1 MFFDLDHL
9 RAFGARPC
17 LLDTQG
23 TTLSYAQLADQAD
36 AFGAKLAESLGT
48 PAAKQPDQYGSRRL
62 IAIEAASDPVAIS
75 AYIGTLAA
83 GHAVLPIP
91 AGATDAAQALEQR
104 FRPAASFRHIDGR
117 WQLRTHAGPA
127 TPLHPDLALLLQTS
141 GSTGQGRGVRLSA
154 AALQANAESIAE
166 YLELNAADRA
176 ALVLPLHYSYG
187 LSVLHSHLLCGA
199 SLWLHPDTVLTP
211 GFGAALAQSGATN
224 LAGVPHHFSLLESAG
239 LDRSLPSSLR
249 FLSVAGGA
257 MAPQNVSQWA
267 ARMEA
272 RGGRFQVM
280 YGQTEACAR
289 IAWLPP
295 ALAQQ
300 APDAIGIAI
309 PGGELALRDEQGR
322 TLQAPEAEGELIY
335 RGANVMMGYAQDQTD
350 LARGAELRELATGD
364 LARRDSN
371 GIYRITGRLSRMSK
385 IAGLRIG
392 HDALERALCDAG
404 REVAVWGDDRRIGIA
419 VIGATHDPGEIRA
432 RAAELSGIGLQHF
445 DIQLLEALPRRSNG
459 KVDYP
464 ALKAQFGNKP
474 RNNSVLAAYRATFAP
489 RPVEARDSFASL
501 GGDSLSH
508 VELTLALE
516 ERIGGVPQ
524 GWERMTI
531 ADLEQAEPPRGQSV
545 PTELVARVLAIMAVV
560 VSHQTLWPLYGG
572 SAAMIILMGMSIA
585 AYRWDA
591 LASGDMRAYFT
602 PMLGVLVP
610 YYGVLAGYSLAWGEI
625 PWVSALLLGNF
636 ALTTPET
643 QQMLPYLYWFVEA
656 YVQISLLI
664 AIPFMIPPLRRALA
678 GNTHTSDKKR
688 FGFGL
693 CLFAVA
699 AVLRFTVPEI
709 WPMQGRALFTVPWV
723 LYMFALGWC
732 ISTAQTQRDRLL
744 VLGLACL
751 IMPLAAYLGGNWL
764 GGWIK
769 YMSLLALVG
778 LLCFVPQVRLPRCA
792 IRPVM
797 RLAQAAFPIYL
808 LHRLVP
814 EVLLPLAGIEARGPV
829 IDIIA
834 ITGGIGLGLLA
845 ATAQRRL
852 LAQRLERK
860 EREPGQLASATR

>member
-1 MFFDLDHL
+1 MFFDLDRL
-9 RAFGARPC
+9 RAYGARPC
-17 LLDTQG
+17 LLDKHG
-23 TTLSYAQLADQAD
+23 ATLSYAEFAEQVA
-36 AFGAKLAESLGT
+36 AFGQALGESLVQ
-48 PAAKQPDQYGSRRL
+48 KQDQDGGRRL
-62 IAIEAASDPVAIS
+62 IAIEAASDPTAII
-75 AYIGTLAA
+75 AYIGALAA
-83 GHAVLPIP
+83 DHAVMPIP
-91 AGATDAAQALEQR
+91 AGDLDTALALEQR

-117 WQLRTHAGPA
+117 WQLLTHPGPA
-127 TPLHPDLALLLQTS
+127 TPLHSDLALLLQTS

-154 AALQANAESIAE
+154 QALQANAESIAD

-176 ALVLPLHYSYG
+176 ALILPLHYSYG
-187 LSVLHSHLLCGA
+187 ISVLHSHLLRGA
-199 SLWLHPDTVLTP
+199 SLWLHPDSVLTA
-211 GFGAALAQSGATN
+211 GFGTALAASGATN

-239 LDRSLPSSLR
+239 LDKALPASLR

-257 MAPQNVSQWA
+257 MAPRSVGEWA
-267 ARMEA
+267 ARMDA

-300 APDAIGIAI
+300 APDAVGIAI
-309 PGGELALRDEQGR
+309 PGGELALRDERGG
-322 TLQAPEAEGELIY
+322 TIKAPEGEGELIY
-335 RGANVMMGYAQDQTD
+335 RGPNVMMGYAESHAD
-350 LARGAELRELATGD
+350 LARGAELDELATGD
-364 LARRDSN
+364 LARRDSH

-392 HDALERALCDAG
+392 HDALERALADAG

-419 VIGATHDPGEIRA
+419 VTGATLDAAQIQA
-432 RAAELSGIGLQHF
+432 RAVQLTGVGSQHF
-445 DIQLLEALPRRSNG
+445 DIRLTSDLPRRSNG
-459 KVDYP
+459 KINYP
-464 ALKAQFGNKP
+464 ALKAQPDNRP
-474 RNNSVLAAYRATFAP
+474 RSKSVLAAYRATFAP
-489 RPVEARDSFASL
+489 RPVHPRDTFASL
-501 GGDSLSH
+501 GGDSLCH

-524 GWERMTI
+524 GWERITI
-531 ADLEQAEPPRGQSV
+531 ADLEQARPPQGHSV
-545 PTELVARVLAIMAVV
+545 PTELVARVLAILMVV

-572 SAAMIILMGMSIA
+572 SAAMIILMGMSVA

-591 LASGDMRAYFT
+591 LVSGDMRAYFT

-610 YYGVLAGYSLAWGEI
+610 YYAVLTGYSLAWGEV

-643 QQMLPYLYWFVEA
+643 HQMLPYLYWFVEA

-664 AIPFMIPPLRRALA
+664 AIPFLIPALRRRLA
-678 GNTHTSDKKR
+678 GEQNSKDAQR

-693 CLFAVA
+693 CLFGLA
-699 AVLRFTVPEI
+699 AILRFSIPEI

-723 LYMFALGWC
+723 LFMFALGWC
-732 ISTAQTQRDRLL
+732 ISTAQTQRERLIT
-744 VLGLACL
+744 LGLACL
-751 IMPLAAYLGGNWL
+751 IMPLAAYVGGNWH

-769 YMSLLALVG
+769 YMSLLVLVG
-778 LLCFVPQVRLPRCA
+778 LLCFVPRVRLPRRT

-814 EVLLPLAGIEARGPV
+814 EVLLPLAGIEERGPV
-829 IDIIA
+829 TDIIA
-834 ITGGIGLGLLA
+834 ITGGIGLGLVA
-845 ATAQRRL
+845 ATVQRRL
-852 LAQRLERK
+852 LSRPWIRKDTDAGRLA
-860 EREPGQLASATR
+860 GAANS